1 MPGRWAAW
9 WRTVITDWC
18 CNACGGG
25 AVFRGGPPRIA
36 ANLPSFDQISS
47 CTHSRRSNHGKHRFC
62 SRSWAVGARGDGC
75 GRLLHLRWA
84 VEHLIRL
91 LIAAQDLERRAAR
104 LGRPRWPPCASGR
117 RAAPAATLAACGT
130 RAWHQR
136 AGWGPPPEGRRRRR
150 SPAHRPPR
158 CFCHPTYSRHCDM
171 GGQDLPQQ
179 GPGGAPGAGAS
190 AALQL
195 AVLTRAVSGACAPT
209 AHPPRDLH
217 PDKPLPPQHY
227 MPGAGHLSGQPGGRE
242 HRRGRHL
249 CVRAGGHAAFHAP
262 RGALLPLRLALPH
275 GPSCRPQCIT
285 SCRHAAWRVPTQR
298 SLVVPCVAMCFNSSC
313 PALPSCPQADADP
326 AALANS
332 KVRRRPQ
339 CFFCTTRM
347 PCPAASMLLLG
358 AVMPAAVQRFGGWEM
373 PAYSAA
379 VCSATR
385 TACPLSSLHR
395 LTRAHTS
402 ASSPDPAAG
411 LPGQAA

>member
-1 MPGRWAAW
+1 M
-9 WRTVITDWC
+9 
-18 CNACGGG
+18 
-25 AVFRGGPPRIA
+25 
-36 ANLPSFDQISS
+36 
-47 CTHSRRSNHGKHRFC
+47 
-62 SRSWAVGARGDGC
+62 
-75 GRLLHLRWA
+75 
-84 VEHLIRL
+84 EHLISL
-91 LIAAQDLERRAAR
+91 LIAAQGLERRAAR
-104 LGRPRWPPCASGR
+104 LGRPAVATLRSRPSRCPCHHSRGLR
-117 RAAPAATLAACGT
+117 HPGVAPAGRVGPAARRPQPAPLAGT
-130 RAWHQR
+130 PPTSLLL
-136 AGWGPPPEGRRRRR
+136 PPP
-150 SPAHRPPR
+150 
-158 CFCHPTYSRHCDM
+158 YSRHCDM

-262 RGALLPLRLALPH
+262 RGALPPLRLALPH

-285 SCRHAAWRVPTQR
+285 SRCHAAWRVPTQR